1 MSIDLSK
8 AKAISDQYGA
18 WKQLADASGRVL
30 WKKKP
35 STATLTITPYND
47 WGKYIIDG
55 TTYSGTSTITLEV
68 PIGTVVTC
76 KMCTEDSYTSSSRPY
91 VTVNGTKVFTGSSGV
106 DYPTYNYTV
115 VGNAIL
121 VSNRGDGSGNR
132 YGYINIT
139 EIRNDPATVTL
150 QVSSSSDGNAK
161 GSDVYFRINAD
172 VAPMPN
178 VPQYVVNP
186 YTMDGGSD
194 ETLTISVPAGTII
207 NCKARGSGSVKLN
220 GANVGVTT
228 YDYTVTGDATL
239 YMSVKYD
246 YGNGTYANITIT
258 ET

>member
-30 WKKKP
+30 WSAVKNVTVTVTSNSLYSSNTY
-35 STATLTITPYND
+35 STDVSYKTPDGSTGTLNTVGTYELPAGTILTMIVEEYEKTGHVYVNNTSVGNTDGNNGYLKYSYTLTTNISLTH
-47 WGKYIIDG
+47 KY
-55 TTYSGTSTITLEV
+55 
-68 PIGTVVTC
+68 
-76 KMCTEDSYTSSSRPY
+76 
-91 VTVNGTKVFTGSSGV
+91 
-106 DYPTYNYTV
+106 
-115 VGNAIL
+115 
-121 VSNRGDGSGNR
+121 
-132 YGYINIT
+132 YGGANIYIT

-150 QVSSSSDGNAK
+150 RVSSSSDGNAK

-220 GANVGVTT
+220 GVNVGVTT

-239 YMSVKYD
+239 YMSVEYD
-246 YGNGTYANITIT
+246 YNNGTYANITIN